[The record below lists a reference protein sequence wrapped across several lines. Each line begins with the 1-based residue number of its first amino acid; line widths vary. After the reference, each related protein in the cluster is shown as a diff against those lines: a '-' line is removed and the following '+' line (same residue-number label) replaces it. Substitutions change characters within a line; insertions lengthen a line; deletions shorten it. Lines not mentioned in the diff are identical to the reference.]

1 MEQQA
6 MLLHHYRRDRRKL
19 LEFLLSSGL
28 IKELRTPSGPTNSLS
43 NLDFDSLSADYI
55 IHCVKSAGGVVDVT
69 EATNKYSDESAYPVT
84 LQIHSQTRSS
94 YFVVSEPESAGSPP
108 RRAPPPLYAKQAA
121 DTSCLSS
128 QMDRVHIEKATTSG
142 DDSGPGY
149 EPATNAPTRPLE
161 NSEFPIPSLGLPSLK
176 TGLSDDD
183 LRESAYELLLASIF
197 FSGVEANSVEDR
209 RKEKTS
215 KFLSGLKSKRD
226 KMQSQ
231 SQSVGRKS
239 ELMDIVRVQMQI
251 SEAMDSCTRRN
262 LMQLAARKMSGQID
276 LTHIALGLLNGTFK
290 SDFLNERSYMQWKSR
305 QANILEELLCS
316 AIGTTNE
323 HLTIRSYVAKIRD
336 EKEWDTMMSAS
347 ERVAVVASIRQVA
360 VKLSSLPAQFGI
372 QGETFYWT
380 AIYQV
385 NIRLYQKLLFGLFDV
400 LDEDQLIEEADEMLL
415 LIKLTWSTLGITE
428 TMHDALY
435 GWVLFQQFV
444 RTGGSAL
451 LENAVLHLQ
460 KVLST
465 EEDDRKEQY
474 MNSLVCTKQCNGSH
488 LKLHLLQSIFVSISM
503 WCDYKLQDYH
513 SHFSQKPYNF
523 RMIISL
529 VSAVG
534 VLASDESGDLKLMK
548 LNASDAKA
556 SRKLKSY
563 VKKSTEA
570 AFRKVASKVDLESKI
585 ERIHPLAQLA
595 KELKLIAET
604 EFNVFHP
611 VLRCW
616 CPESVTISV
625 VLLHQFYGERLKP
638 FLKGVSSV
646 SGDARS
652 VLPAAYMLDQYLTKL
667 YTSALEANKLLNSF
681 NQDFKHYQIGEISK
695 PFILDWVISQHS
707 RILEWTG
714 RAFDIEDWEPLSYHQ
729 RHAASIVEVFRIIEE
744 TVDQLFGFN
753 LPMDITH
760 LQALLSVIFHSLDAY
775 LMKMLN
781 QLVEKNHL
789 YPSAPPITRYT
800 ETVIP
805 MIKRSLV
812 VGTLLDETVARKLN
826 ELTIPKLCIRLNTLQ
841 YIQKQVAI
849 LEDGIRKSWGLIRP
863 SLDQRQMKEEVLEER
878 SLLTSSEAVDALFA
892 TTCHIIRDTT
902 TDAIRK
908 FCDFTGARVVFWDL
922 RDQFLFH
929 LYRGDVGSSR
939 LESFLPHVDTVLD
952 HICGLID
959 DTLRDLVVLSICR
972 ASLEGYVWVLL
983 DGGPSRA
990 FSDSDIT
997 MMEDDLNVL
1006 KEFFVAEGEGLPRS
1020 LVEQEAKFAQQI
1032 LGLFSLKTETIVRM
1046 LMNASEHISMRV
1058 DSHKHG
1064 HMGLEDAHTLVRVLC
1079 HKKDREA
1086 SKFLKQQYEL
1096 PMSSEYDDT
1105 SSRDSNFGSPLIPD
1119 LLKRSTSFHWPK
1131 NGQSSFKSIRKKL
1144 QAATSEIRDVAR

>member
-1 MEQQA
+1 
-6 MLLHHYRRDRRKL
+6 ML
-19 LEFLLSSGL
+19 FL
-28 IKELRTPSGPTNSLS
+28 
-43 NLDFDSLSADYI
+43 
-55 IHCVKSAGGVVDVT
+55 AGGVVDVT

-84 LQIHSQTRSS
+84 IHSQTRSS

-128 QMDRVHIEKATTSG
+128 QMDRVHVEKATTSG

-239 ELMDIVRVQMQI
+239 ELVDIVRVQMQI

-276 LTHIALGLLNGTFK
+276 LTHIALGLLNGTLK

-316 AIGTTNE
+316 ATGTTNE

-380 AIYQV
+380 AIYHV

-444 RTGGSAL
+444 RTGGSVL

-534 VLASDESGDLKLMK
+534 VLASDESGDLKFMK

-570 AFRKVASKVDLESKI
+570 AFRKVASKVDFESKI

-667 YTSALEANKLLNSF
+667 YTSALEANKLPNSF

-707 RILEWTG
+707 HILEWTG

-789 YPSAPPITRYT
+789 YPSAPPITRYA

-812 VGTLLDETVARKLN
+812 VGTLLDENVARKLN

-863 SLDQRQMKEEVLEER
+863 SLDQRQTKEEVLEER
-878 SLLTSSEAVDALFA
+878 SLLTSCEAVDALFA

-1032 LGLFSLKTETIVRM
+1032 LGLFSLKTETVIRM

>member
-1 MEQQA
+1 
-6 MLLHHYRRDRRKL
+6 
-19 LEFLLSSGL
+19 
-28 IKELRTPSGPTNSLS
+28 
-43 NLDFDSLSADYI
+43 
-55 IHCVKSAGGVVDVT
+55 
-69 EATNKYSDESAYPVT
+69 
-84 LQIHSQTRSS
+84 
-94 YFVVSEPESAGSPP
+94 
-108 RRAPPPLYAKQAA
+108 
-121 DTSCLSS
+121 
-128 QMDRVHIEKATTSG
+128 
-142 DDSGPGY
+142 
-149 EPATNAPTRPLE
+149 
-161 NSEFPIPSLGLPSLK
+161 
-176 TGLSDDD
+176 
-183 LRESAYELLLASIF
+183 
-197 FSGVEANSVEDR
+197 
-209 RKEKTS
+209 
-215 KFLSGLKSKRD
+215 
-226 KMQSQ
+226 MQSQ
-231 SQSVGRKS
+231 SESVGRKS

-316 AIGTTNE
+316 ATGTTNE
-323 HLTIRSYVAKIRD
+323 HLTIRSYVDKIRD

-380 AIYQV
+380 AIYHV

-444 RTGGSAL
+444 RTGGSVL

-460 KVLST
+460 KVIST

-488 LKLHLLQSIFVSISM
+488 LKLHLLRSIFVSISM

-534 VLASDESGDLKLMK
+534 VLASGDLKLMK

-570 AFRKVASKVDLESKI
+570 AFRKVASKVNFESKI

-611 VLRCW
+611 VLRSW

-625 VLLHQFYGERLKP
+625 VLMHQFYGERLKP

-652 VLPAAYMLDQYLTKL
+652 VLPAAYMLDQYLTRL
-667 YTSALEANKLLNSF
+667 YTSALEANKLPNSF

-707 RILEWTG
+707 HILEWTG

-789 YPSAPPITRYT
+789 YPSTPPITRYT

-812 VGTLLDETVARKLN
+812 VGTLLDANVARKLN

-863 SLDQRQMKEEVLEER
+863 SLDQRQTKEEVLEER

-939 LESFLPHVDTVLD
+939 LDSFLPHVDTVLD
-952 HICGLID
+952 NICGLID

-1032 LGLFSLKTETIVRM
+1032 LGLFSLKTETVIRM

-1105 SSRDSNFGSPLIPD
+1105 SSSRDSNFGSPLIPD

>member
-6 MLLHHYRRDRRKL
+6 TLLHHYRRDRRKL

-28 IKELRTPSGPTNSLS
+28 IKELRAPSAPTNSLS

-55 IHCVKSAGGVVDVT
+55 IHCLKSGEVVDVT

-84 LQIHSQTRSS
+84 IHSQTRSS

-128 QMDRVHIEKATTSG
+128 QMDRVHFEKATTSG

-161 NSEFPIPSLGLPSLK
+161 DSEFPIPSLGLPSLK

-231 SQSVGRKS
+231 SESVGRKS

-316 AIGTTNE
+316 ATGTTNE
-323 HLTIRSYVAKIRD
+323 HLTIRSYVDKIRD

-380 AIYQV
+380 AIYHV

-444 RTGGSAL
+444 RTGGSVL

-460 KVLST
+460 KVIST

-488 LKLHLLQSIFVSISM
+488 LKLHLLRSIFVSISM

-534 VLASDESGDLKLMK
+534 VLDSDESGDLKLMK
-548 LNASDAKA
+548 LSASDAKA

-570 AFRKVASKVDLESKI
+570 AFRKVASKVDFESKI

-595 KELKLIAET
+595 KELKLIVET

-625 VLLHQFYGERLKP
+625 VLMHQFYGERLKP

-652 VLPAAYMLDQYLTKL
+652 VLPAAYMLDQYLTRL
-667 YTSALEANKLLNSF
+667 YTSALEANKLPNSF

-707 RILEWTG
+707 HILEWTG

-812 VGTLLDETVARKLN
+812 VGTLLDANVARKLN

-863 SLDQRQMKEEVLEER
+863 SLDQRQTKEEVLEER

-902 TDAIRK
+902 IDAIRK

-939 LESFLPHVDTVLD
+939 LDSFLPHVDTVLD
-952 HICGLID
+952 NICGLID

-1032 LGLFSLKTETIVRM
+1032 LGLFSLKTETVIRM

-1105 SSRDSNFGSPLIPD
+1105 SSSRDSNFGSPLIPD

>member
-55 IHCVKSAGGVVDVT
+55 IHCVKSGGVVDVT

-84 LQIHSQTRSS
+84 IHSQTRSS

>member
-1 MEQQA
+1 
-6 MLLHHYRRDRRKL
+6 ML
-19 LEFLLSSGL
+19 FL
-28 IKELRTPSGPTNSLS
+28 
-43 NLDFDSLSADYI
+43 
-55 IHCVKSAGGVVDVT
+55 AGGVVDVT

-84 LQIHSQTRSS
+84 IHSQTRSS

-128 QMDRVHIEKATTSG
+128 QMDRVHVEKATTSG

-239 ELMDIVRVQMQI
+239 ELVDIVRVQMQI

-316 AIGTTNE
+316 ATGTTNE

-380 AIYQV
+380 AIYHV

-444 RTGGSAL
+444 RTGGSVL

-570 AFRKVASKVDLESKI
+570 AFRKVASKVDFESKI

-667 YTSALEANKLLNSF
+667 YASALEANKLPNSF

-707 RILEWTG
+707 HILEWTG

-789 YPSAPPITRYT
+789 YPSAPPITRYA

-812 VGTLLDETVARKLN
+812 VGTLLDENVARKLN
-826 ELTIPKLCIRLNTLQ
+826 ELTIPKLCIRLNTLK

-863 SLDQRQMKEEVLEER
+863 SLDQRQTKEEVLEER

-1032 LGLFSLKTETIVRM
+1032 LGLFSLKTETVIRM

-1058 DSHKHG
+1058 DSQHG

>member
-1 MEQQA
+1 MDQQA
-6 MLLHHYRRDRRKL
+6 ALVNHYRCDRRKL

-43 NLDFDSLSADYI
+43 NLDFDSISADYI
-55 IHCVKSAGGVVDVT
+55 IHALNQVLLLLYFLFGGVVDVT
-69 EATNKYSDESAYPVT
+69 EATCKYSDESAYPVT
-84 LQIHSQTRSS
+84 IHSQTRSS
-94 YFVVSEPESAGSPP
+94 YFLVSDQVSWFPP
-108 RRAPPPLYAKQAA
+108 RRAPLLCVLNK
-121 DTSCLSS
+121 
-128 QMDRVHIEKATTSG
+128 R
-142 DDSGPGY
+142 
-149 EPATNAPTRPLE
+149 
-161 NSEFPIPSLGLPSLK
+161 
-176 TGLSDDD
+176 LSDDD
-183 LRESAYELLLASIF
+183 LRESAYELLLASMF
-197 FSGVEANSVEDR
+197 FSGYCPSLHDCKE
-209 RKEKTS
+209 EKTS

-226 KMQSQ
+226 K
-231 SQSVGRKS
+231 
-239 ELMDIVRVQMQI
+239 
-251 SEAMDSCTRRN
+251 CNHN
-262 LMQLAARKMSGQID
+262 LSLLEEIGSKEMSGQID

-290 SDFLNERSYMQWKSR
+290 SDFPNERSYMQWKSR
-305 QANILEELLCS
+305 QANILEELLCY
-316 AIGTTNE
+316 ATDTTTE
-323 HLTIRSYVAKIRD
+323 HLTIRNYVAKIRD

-360 VKLSSLPAQFGI
+360 VKLSSLPTQFGI

-380 AIYQV
+380 AIYHV

-400 LDEDQLIEEADEMLL
+400 LDEDQLIEEADEVLQ
-415 LIKLTWSTLGITE
+415 LIKLTWSTLGVTE
-428 TMHDALY
+428 KMHDALY

-444 RTGGSAL
+444 RTGGSVL

-465 EEDDRKEQY
+465 EEDDGKEQY
-474 MNSLVCTKQCNGSH
+474 MNSLVCTKHCNSSH
-488 LKLHLLQSIFVSISM
+488 LKLHLLQSIFVAISM

-513 SHFSQKPYNF
+513 SHFSQKPCNF

-534 VLASDESGDLKLMK
+534 VLASGESGDLKLMK
-548 LNASDAKA
+548 LNASDANA

-563 VKKSTEA
+563 VEKSTEA
-570 AFRKVASKVDLESKI
+570 AFRKVASKVDFESKI

-604 EFNVFHP
+604 EFNVFNP

-616 CPESVTISV
+616 CPESVITSV
-625 VLLHQFYGERLKP
+625 VLLHQCYGERLKP

-667 YTSALEANKLLNSF
+667 YTSALEANKMPNSF
-681 NQDFKHYQIGEISK
+681 NQDFEHYQIEEIAK

-707 RILEWTG
+707 HILEWTG

-729 RHAASIVEVFRIIEE
+729 RQAASIVEVFRIIEE

-789 YPSAPPITRYT
+789 YPSAPPITRYA

-812 VGTLLDETVARKLN
+812 VGTLLDENVACKLN

-849 LEDGIRKSWGLIRP
+849 LEDGIRKSWGLVRP
-863 SLDQRQMKEEVLEER
+863 SHEQRQSEGEVLEER

-902 TDAIRK
+902 ADAIRK

-929 LYRGDVGSSR
+929 LYHGDVGSSR

-1006 KEFFVAEGEGLPRS
+1006 KEFFVVEGEGLPRS

-1032 LGLFSLKTETIVRM
+1032 LGLFSLKTETVIRM
-1046 LMNASEHISMRV
+1046 LMNASEHISLRV
-1058 DSHKHG
+1058 ESHKHG
-1064 HMGLEDAHTLVRVLC
+1064 HMGLEDAQTLLRVLC

-1086 SKFLKQQYEL
+1086 SRFLKQQYEL

-1119 LLKRSTSFHWPK
+1119 LLKRSTSFHWPQK
-1131 NGQSSFKSIRKKL
+1131 DQSSFKSIRKKL

>member
-1 MEQQA
+1 
-6 MLLHHYRRDRRKL
+6 ML
-19 LEFLLSSGL
+19 FL
-28 IKELRTPSGPTNSLS
+28 
-43 NLDFDSLSADYI
+43 
-55 IHCVKSAGGVVDVT
+55 AGGVVDVT

-84 LQIHSQTRSS
+84 IHSQTRSS

-108 RRAPPPLYAKQAA
+108 RRAPPPLYAKQVA

-128 QMDRVHIEKATTSG
+128 QMDRVHVEKATTSG

-239 ELMDIVRVQMQI
+239 ELVDIVRVQMQI

-316 AIGTTNE
+316 ATGTTNE

-380 AIYQV
+380 AIYHV

-444 RTGGSAL
+444 RTGGSVL
-451 LENAVLHLQ
+451 VENAVLHLQ

-570 AFRKVASKVDLESKI
+570 AFRKVASKVDFESKI

-667 YTSALEANKLLNSF
+667 CTSALEANKLPNSF

-707 RILEWTG
+707 HILEWTG

-789 YPSAPPITRYT
+789 YPSAPPITRYA

-812 VGTLLDETVARKLN
+812 VGTLLDENVARKLN
-826 ELTIPKLCIRLNTLQ
+826 ELTIPKLCIRLNTLK

-863 SLDQRQMKEEVLEER
+863 SLDQRQTKEEVLEER

-1032 LGLFSLKTETIVRM
+1032 LGLFSLKTETVIRM

-1058 DSHKHG
+1058 DSQHG

>member
-6 MLLHHYRRDRRKL
+6 TLLHHYRRDRRKL

-28 IKELRTPSGPTNSLS
+28 IKELRAPSAPTNSLS

-55 IHCVKSAGGVVDVT
+55 IHCLKSGEVVDVT

-84 LQIHSQTRSS
+84 IHSQTRSS

-128 QMDRVHIEKATTSG
+128 QMDRVHVEKATTSG

-161 NSEFPIPSLGLPSLK
+161 DSEFPIPSLGLPSLK

-316 AIGTTNE
+316 ATGTTNE
-323 HLTIRSYVAKIRD
+323 HLTIRSYVDKIRD

-380 AIYQV
+380 AIYHV

-444 RTGGSAL
+444 RTGGSVL

-460 KVLST
+460 KVIST

-474 MNSLVCTKQCNGSH
+474 MNSLVCTKQRNGSH
-488 LKLHLLQSIFVSISM
+488 LKLHLLRSIFVSISM

-534 VLASDESGDLKLMK
+534 VLDSDESGDLKLMK
-548 LNASDAKA
+548 LSASDAKA

-570 AFRKVASKVDLESKI
+570 AFRKVASKVDFESKI

-595 KELKLIAET
+595 KELKLIVET

-625 VLLHQFYGERLKP
+625 VLMHQFYGERLKP

-667 YTSALEANKLLNSF
+667 YTSALEANKLPNSF

-707 RILEWTG
+707 HILEWTG

-789 YPSAPPITRYT
+789 YPSTPPITRYT

-812 VGTLLDETVARKLN
+812 VGTLLDANVARKLN

-863 SLDQRQMKEEVLEER
+863 SLDQRQTKEEVLEER

-902 TDAIRK
+902 IDAIRK

-939 LESFLPHVDTVLD
+939 LDSFLPHVDTVLD
-952 HICGLID
+952 NICGLID

-1032 LGLFSLKTETIVRM
+1032 LGLFSLKTETVIRM

-1105 SSRDSNFGSPLIPD
+1105 SSSRDSNFGSPLIPD

>member
-1 MEQQA
+1 
-6 MLLHHYRRDRRKL
+6 
-19 LEFLLSSGL
+19 
-28 IKELRTPSGPTNSLS
+28 
-43 NLDFDSLSADYI
+43 
-55 IHCVKSAGGVVDVT
+55 
-69 EATNKYSDESAYPVT
+69 
-84 LQIHSQTRSS
+84 
-94 YFVVSEPESAGSPP
+94 
-108 RRAPPPLYAKQAA
+108 
-121 DTSCLSS
+121 
-128 QMDRVHIEKATTSG
+128 MDRVHVEKATTSG
-142 DDSGPGY
+142 DDSGPRY

-316 AIGTTNE
+316 ATGTTNE

-380 AIYQV
+380 AIYHV

-444 RTGGSAL
+444 RTGGSVL
-451 LENAVLHLQ
+451 VENAVLHLQ

-488 LKLHLLQSIFVSISM
+488 LKLHLLQSIFISISM

-570 AFRKVASKVDLESKI
+570 AFRKVASKVDFESKI

-667 YTSALEANKLLNSF
+667 YASALEANKLPNSF

-707 RILEWTG
+707 HILEWTG

-812 VGTLLDETVARKLN
+812 VGTLLDENVARKLN

-863 SLDQRQMKEEVLEER
+863 SLDQRQTKEEVLEER

-1032 LGLFSLKTETIVRM
+1032 LGLFSLKTETVIRM

-1058 DSHKHG
+1058 DSQHG
-1064 HMGLEDAHTLVRVLC
+1064 HMGLEDAQTLVRVLC

>member
-6 MLLHHYRRDRRKL
+6 TLLHHYRRDRRKL

-28 IKELRTPSGPTNSLS
+28 IKEPRTPSGPTNSLS

-108 RRAPPPLYAKQAA
+108 RRAPPPLYAKQVA

-128 QMDRVHIEKATTSG
+128 QMDRVHVEKATTSG

-239 ELMDIVRVQMQI
+239 ELVDIVRVQMQI

-316 AIGTTNE
+316 ATGTTNE

-347 ERVAVVASIRQVA
+347 ERVAVVASMRQVA

-380 AIYQV
+380 AIYHV

-444 RTGGSAL
+444 RTGGSVL

-570 AFRKVASKVDLESKI
+570 AFRK
-585 ERIHPLAQLA
+585 
-595 KELKLIAET
+595 
-604 EFNVFHP
+604 
-611 VLRCW
+611 
-616 CPESVTISV
+616 
-625 VLLHQFYGERLKP
+625 KP

-667 YTSALEANKLLNSF
+667 YTSALEANKLPNSF

-707 RILEWTG
+707 HILEWTG

-789 YPSAPPITRYT
+789 YPSAPPITRYA

-812 VGTLLDETVARKLN
+812 VGTLLDENVARKLN

-863 SLDQRQMKEEVLEER
+863 SLDQRQTKEEVLEER

-1032 LGLFSLKTETIVRM
+1032 LGLFSLKTETVIRM
-1046 LMNASEHISMRV
+1046 LMNASEHISIRV
-1058 DSHKHG
+1058 DSQHG

>member
-6 MLLHHYRRDRRKL
+6 TLLHHYRRDRRKL

-28 IKELRTPSGPTNSLS
+28 IKEPRTPSGPTNSLS

-55 IHCVKSAGGVVDVT
+55 IHCVKSGGVVDVT

-108 RRAPPPLYAKQAA
+108 RRAPPPLYAKQVA

-128 QMDRVHIEKATTSG
+128 QMDRVHVEKATTSG

-239 ELMDIVRVQMQI
+239 ELVDIVRVQMQI

-316 AIGTTNE
+316 ATGTTNE

-347 ERVAVVASIRQVA
+347 ERVAVVASMRQVA

-380 AIYQV
+380 AIYHV

-444 RTGGSAL
+444 RTGGSVL

-570 AFRKVASKVDLESKI
+570 AFRKVASKVDFESKI

-667 YTSALEANKLLNSF
+667 YTSALEANKLPNSF

-707 RILEWTG
+707 HILEWTG

-789 YPSAPPITRYT
+789 YPSAPPITRYA

-812 VGTLLDETVARKLN
+812 VGTLLDENVARKLN

-863 SLDQRQMKEEVLEER
+863 SLDQRQTKEEVLEER

-1032 LGLFSLKTETIVRM
+1032 LGLFSLKTETVIRM
-1046 LMNASEHISMRV
+1046 LMNASEHISIRV
-1058 DSHKHG
+1058 DSQHG

>member
-6 MLLHHYRRDRRKL
+6 TLLHHYRRDRRKL
-19 LEFLLSSGL
+19 LEFLLSSAL

-55 IHCVKSAGGVVDVT
+55 IHCVKSGGVVDVT

-108 RRAPPPLYAKQAA
+108 RRAPPPLYAKQVA

-128 QMDRVHIEKATTSG
+128 QMDRVHVEKATTSG

-239 ELMDIVRVQMQI
+239 ELVDIVRVQMQI

-316 AIGTTNE
+316 ATGTTNE

-347 ERVAVVASIRQVA
+347 ERVAVVASMRQVA

-380 AIYQV
+380 AIYHV

-444 RTGGSAL
+444 RTGGSVL

-570 AFRKVASKVDLESKI
+570 AFRKVASKVDFESKI

-667 YTSALEANKLLNSF
+667 YTSALEANKLPNSF

-707 RILEWTG
+707 HILEWTG

-789 YPSAPPITRYT
+789 YPSAPPITRYA

-812 VGTLLDETVARKLN
+812 VGTLLDENVARKLN

-863 SLDQRQMKEEVLEER
+863 SLDQRQTKEEVLEER

-1032 LGLFSLKTETIVRM
+1032 LGLFSLKTETVIRM

-1058 DSHKHG
+1058 DSQHG

>member
-1 MEQQA
+1 
-6 MLLHHYRRDRRKL
+6 
-19 LEFLLSSGL
+19 
-28 IKELRTPSGPTNSLS
+28 
-43 NLDFDSLSADYI
+43 
-55 IHCVKSAGGVVDVT
+55 
-69 EATNKYSDESAYPVT
+69 
-84 LQIHSQTRSS
+84 
-94 YFVVSEPESAGSPP
+94 
-108 RRAPPPLYAKQAA
+108 
-121 DTSCLSS
+121 
-128 QMDRVHIEKATTSG
+128 
-142 DDSGPGY
+142 
-149 EPATNAPTRPLE
+149 
-161 NSEFPIPSLGLPSLK
+161 
-176 TGLSDDD
+176 
-183 LRESAYELLLASIF
+183 
-197 FSGVEANSVEDR
+197 
-209 RKEKTS
+209 
-215 KFLSGLKSKRD
+215 
-226 KMQSQ
+226 
-231 SQSVGRKS
+231 
-239 ELMDIVRVQMQI
+239 
-251 SEAMDSCTRRN
+251 MDSCTRRN

-290 SDFLNERSYMQWKSR
+290 SDFLNERSICNGR
-305 QANILEELLCS
+305 ANILEELLCS
-316 AIGTTNE
+316 ATGTTNE

-347 ERVAVVASIRQVA
+347 ERVAVVASIR
-360 VKLSSLPAQFGI
+360 
-372 QGETFYWT
+372 
-380 AIYQV
+380 
-385 NIRLYQKLLFGLFDV
+385 QKLLFGLFDV

-435 GWVLFQQFV
+435 GWVLFQ
-444 RTGGSAL
+444 
-451 LENAVLHLQ
+451 Q

-570 AFRKVASKVDLESKI
+570 AFRKVASKVDFESKI

-616 CPESVTISV
+616 CPESVTITV
-625 VLLHQFYGERLKP
+625 VLMHQFYGERLKP

-667 YTSALEANKLLNSF
+667 YTSALEANKLPNSF

-707 RILEWTG
+707 HILEWTG

-760 LQALLSVIFHSLDAY
+760 LQALLSVIFHSLDTY

-800 ETVIP
+800 ESVIP

-812 VGTLLDETVARKLN
+812 VGTLLDANVARKLN

-863 SLDQRQMKEEVLEER
+863 SLDQRQTKEEVLEER

-939 LESFLPHVDTVLD
+939 LDSFLPHVDTVLD
-952 HICGLID
+952 NICGLID

-1032 LGLFSLKTETIVRM
+1032 LGLFSLKTETVIRM

-1064 HMGLEDAHTLVRVLC
+1064 HMGLEDAHTLLRVLC

>member
-6 MLLHHYRRDRRKL
+6 TLLHHYRRDRRKL

-28 IKELRTPSGPTNSLS
+28 IKEPRTPSGPTNSLS

-55 IHCVKSAGGVVDVT
+55 IHCVKSGGVVDVT

-84 LQIHSQTRSS
+84 IHSQTRSS

-108 RRAPPPLYAKQAA
+108 RRAPPPLYAKQVA

-128 QMDRVHIEKATTSG
+128 QMDRVHVEKATTSG

-239 ELMDIVRVQMQI
+239 ELVDIVRVQMQI

-316 AIGTTNE
+316 ATGTTNE

-347 ERVAVVASIRQVA
+347 ERVAVVASMRQVA

-380 AIYQV
+380 AIYHV

-444 RTGGSAL
+444 RTGGSVL

-570 AFRKVASKVDLESKI
+570 AFRKVASKVDFESKI

-667 YTSALEANKLLNSF
+667 YTSALEANKLPNSF

-707 RILEWTG
+707 HILEWTG

-789 YPSAPPITRYT
+789 YPSAPPITRYA

-812 VGTLLDETVARKLN
+812 VGTLLDENVARKLN

-863 SLDQRQMKEEVLEER
+863 SLDQRQTKEEVLEER

-1032 LGLFSLKTETIVRM
+1032 LGLFSLKTETVIRM
-1046 LMNASEHISMRV
+1046 LMNASEHISIRV
-1058 DSHKHG
+1058 DSQHG